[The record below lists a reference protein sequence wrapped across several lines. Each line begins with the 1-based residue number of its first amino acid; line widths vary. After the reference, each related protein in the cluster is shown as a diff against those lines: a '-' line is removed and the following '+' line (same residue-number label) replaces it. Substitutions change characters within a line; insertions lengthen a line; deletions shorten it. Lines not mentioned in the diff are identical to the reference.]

1 MEFTVVEE
9 TKTKMVFQLKGETHT
24 FCNLLKDE
32 LLNTKSVVTAA
43 YRVDHP
49 LTGIPQFLVET
60 KGAEPRK
67 ALKEALAS
75 IKKKAE
81 AFRKEVGEF

>member
-1 MEFTVVEE
+1 MEFTVIEE
-9 TKTKMVFQLKGETHT
+9 SKAKLVFNLKGETHT

-32 LLNTKSVVTAA
+32 LLNTKGVVTAS
-43 YRVDHP
+43 YRIDHP
-49 LTGIPQFLVET
+49 LTGTPRFLLET

-81 AFRKEVGEF
+81 AFRKEVAEF

>member
-1 MEFTVVEE
+1 MEFKVIEE
-9 TKTKMVFQLKGETHT
+9 SKAKLVFELKSETHT

-32 LLNTKSVVTAA
+32 LLNTKGVVTAT

-49 LTGIPQFLVET
+49 LTGVPRFLLET
-60 KGAEPRK
+60 KGVEPRK
-67 ALKEALAS
+67 ALKDALNS

-81 AFRKEVGEF
+81 AFRKEVAEF